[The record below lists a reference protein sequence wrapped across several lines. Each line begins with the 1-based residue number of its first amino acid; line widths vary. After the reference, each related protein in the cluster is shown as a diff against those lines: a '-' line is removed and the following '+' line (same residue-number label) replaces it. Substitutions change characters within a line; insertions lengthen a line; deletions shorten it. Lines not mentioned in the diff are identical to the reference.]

1 MGLKQ
6 INIHEYVILYLR
18 SREGNYTQVRI
29 AAFDGLFLTKWYTP
43 QIMRYVLAI
52 MANDPSRVI
61 RRHVARNA
69 CYSLA
74 LLVQM
79 GDMRSTLKEAES
91 LLIEEDGNSQEKA
104 KESKKSEMEAMIKVL
119 RKDREL
125 GKNEVLR
132 EFLMPITLY
141 VSHHPLVLQP
151 ADSQIFRMPEIDHE
165 VRWCIL
171 KLADLLIRPV
181 DETPP
186 SVKIHIPSTPVTEI
200 APQLPVIKSQP
211 KVPRVIKSGGPPKSP
226 LVTFNPPS
234 KLKMP
239 PPDII
244 SPRQVPPTPLVE
256 ISKKAVVFA
265 TPEVPLKAVT
275 PKGRS
280 VKPSTRPAH
289 VSKAQS
295 GGMHLNDLRASRNA
309 LKKLKANKHAALF
322 IQPVDPIRDH
332 APK

>member
-1 MGLKQ
+1 MVL
-6 INIHEYVILYLR
+6 NLH

-79 GDMRSTLKEAES
+79 GDMRSTSKEAES

-141 VSHHPLVLQP
+141 VFHRRLVCRPLIRKFLECRRLITKFGGASSNLP
-151 ADSQIFRMPEIDHE
+151 IS
-165 VRWCIL
+165 L
-171 KLADLLIRPV
+171 SDLL
-181 DETPP
+181 T
-186 SVKIHIPSTPVTEI
+186 K
-200 APQLPVIKSQP
+200 
-211 KVPRVIKSGGPPKSP
+211 P
-226 LVTFNPPS
+226 LLLS
-234 KLKMP
+234 
-239 PPDII
+239 
-244 SPRQVPPTPLVE
+244 
-256 ISKKAVVFA
+256 
-265 TPEVPLKAVT
+265 
-275 PKGRS
+275 RS
-280 VKPSTRPAH
+280 IFLAH
-289 VSKAQS
+289 
-295 GGMHLNDLRASRNA
+295 L
-309 LKKLKANKHAALF
+309 
-322 IQPVDPIRDH
+322 
-332 APK
+332 